1 MGFSV
6 DMLRGGTG
14 VVDHQLS
21 RRSLINEV
29 KRGRVSKDSVCDAHP
44 ELIRAARNIGEPSKT
59 ICPICE
65 EVNVALVT
73 YVFGHG
79 LPKNGKCVTDR
90 SDIVKLQ
97 RTGHEYTAYVVEAC
111 PQCRWHHLLR
121 VLPIAIPKRPRT
133 AAKG

>member
-1 MGFSV
+1 MMHTPNSFAQ
-6 DMLRGGTG
+6 LATLAN
-14 VVDHQLS
+14 HQ
-21 RRSLINEV
+21 R
-29 KRGRVSKDSVCDAHP
+29 
-44 ELIRAARNIGEPSKT
+44 PSA
-59 ICPICE
+59 PLCE

-90 SDIVKLQ
+90 NDIVKLQ

-121 VLPIAIPKRPRT
+121 VLPIAVPKRPRT